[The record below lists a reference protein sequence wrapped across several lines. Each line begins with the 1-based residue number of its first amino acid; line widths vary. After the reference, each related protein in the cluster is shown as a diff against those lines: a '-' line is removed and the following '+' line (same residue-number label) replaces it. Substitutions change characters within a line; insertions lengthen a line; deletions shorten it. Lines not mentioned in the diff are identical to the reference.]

1 MATAEDKSAL
11 KAYLEKVARARS
23 TKNLINPDESTLEKM
38 ERIRRAKDDYGYMV
52 KTYFPHYCTKDDIN
66 GNPIM
71 VECADFQVDHIHK
84 VKDDPLYMGYAEWG
98 RGLAKSVHHNVFLPI
113 FLWMN
118 KQSRFFCLASDTFD
132 RACDLLE
139 DIRAEFEGNE
149 LLIHDFGEQENPG
162 YWEKGNF
169 VTTSG
174 FICKAFGARMKTR
187 GLRKGRNRPD
197 LWVLD
202 DLETVQS
209 INNSRIQD
217 KYAEWVENDVI
228 PTMTGTFRRFIGV
241 NNRFAGRMVQTILK
255 ERHPDWDWNLVKAY
269 NPLTYEPAWKSM
281 YSAEFYRQQEKAMG
295 ILAAHAEYNHEA
307 LVKGKIFKPEMVLWG
322 KLPDLHCMNAIVGH
336 WDIAYAG
343 TDTSDFNACKVWG
356 RHLKDF
362 WLIDGFVKQSKMKLC
377 VEWMCLKQLEF
388 KAKGIICFWQY
399 ESQFWN
405 DEVKRTIEETE
416 KEMGVELN
424 LIAVVRSTT
433 AKLLR
438 MLTMHPYYQ
447 NGRIHVNEEL
457 KGNPDV
463 STGLKQLYAIEPG
476 MTEHDDSPDADEQA
490 IKKLEL
496 YTDPP
501 QPEGEPAER
510 SWRTGRYK
518 RKYTW

>member
-38 ERIRRAKDDYGYMV
+38 ERIRRAKTDVQYMV
-52 KTYFPHYCTKDDIN
+52 MTYLPHYATAQSA
-66 GNPIM
+66 G
-71 VECADFQVDHIHK
+71 FQIEHAEK
-84 VKDDPLYMGYAEWG
+84 VKNDPLYKGYAEWG
-98 RGLAKSVHHNVFLPI
+98 RGLAKSVWNDVIIPLW
-113 FLWMN
+113 LWMN
-118 KQSRFFCLASDTFD
+118 KETYYYCLVSDTFD
-132 RACDLLE
+132 RASDLLE
-139 DIRAEFEGNE
+139 DLRAEFEGNE
-149 LLIHDFGEQENPG
+149 LLIHDFGGQTNPG
-162 YWEKGNF
+162 FWEKGNF
-169 VTTSG
+169 TTTSG
-174 FICKAFGARMKTR
+174 FICKAFGVRMKVR
-187 GLRKGRNRPD
+187 GLRKGSRRPD
-197 LWVLD
+197 LWGFD
-202 DLETVQS
+202 DVETPGT
-209 INNSRIQD
+209 IKNSRMQD
-217 KYAEWVENDVI
+217 DYADWVENDVL
-228 PTMTGTFRRFIGV
+228 PTMTGSRRRFIGS
-241 NNRFAGRMVQTILK
+241 NNRFASRMVQTILK
-255 ERHPDWDWNLVKAY
+255 ERHPDWDWHLVKAY
-269 NPLTYEPAWKSM
+269 NPVTYEPAWPSM
-281 YSAEFYRQQEKAMG
+281 YSSTFYRQQEKDMG

-322 KLPDLHCMNAIVGH
+322 KLPDLHSMNAIVGH

-343 TDTSDFNACKVWG
+343 TETSDFNACKVWG

-377 VEWMCLKQLEF
+377 IEWMCMKQLEF
-388 KAKGIICFWQY
+388 KAKGVTVFWQY

-416 KEMGVELN
+416 AEMGVELN
-424 LIAVVRSTT
+424 LIAVARSTT

-457 KGNPDV
+457 KANPDV
-463 STGLKQLYAIEPG
+463 MTGLKQLYAIEPG